1 MVITLKKMKVDDAD
15 FVLSIRNNLET
26 RKYLH
31 NSDTFTKDQ
40 FIKWFAENS
49 PEWYII
55 SSDGIDVGYIRS
67 KWLDIKKTNLQVG
80 IDIALEHRG
89 KKIAFETY
97 RHLEKNAMTK

>member
-1 MVITLKKMKVDDAD
+1 MVITLRKMSIDDAD
-15 FVLSIRNNLET
+15 FVLAIRNDEET

-31 NSDTFTKDQ
+31 NSEVFNKKQ

-55 SSDGIDVGYIRS
+55 SSDGIEVGYIRS
-67 KWLDIKKTNLQVG
+67 KWMDVKKTNLQVG
-80 IDIALEHRG
+80 IDIALEFRG

-97 RHLEKNAMTK
+97 RHLEKK